1 MLVRLIKLAQK
12 TATILLT
19 RNTYG
24 RRYMLRRVLE
34 LSQLHAHPIDVYYNI
49 RTSGFIPNF
58 LNDSGA
64 NIAKIA
70 SRENNHY
77 AGCQPSCLRK
87 ALQSLPDTSEFVF
100 YDYGCGMGRALATAS
115 EFAFR
120 ALIGVELSKELCAI
134 AVENARSIADSFP
147 ERAHIS
153 VKQGDA
159 IAVELHGDK
168 LVIFMYHSFGRATL
182 TSIINKLEK
191 LVKVGR
197 DIFVIFENP
206 VNGDLLEQ
214 STQFGRWYA
223 EQVPCDVEEISHHSD
238 ANDGFV
244 VWRSINTITADR
256 SAYNKF
262 EILITKP
269 TWRAEV
275 IRSD

>member
-1 MLVRLIKLAQK
+1 MLVRIIKLAKK
-12 TATILLT
+12 TATIILT

-24 RRYMLRRVLE
+24 RRYLLRRALKLGQHHV
-34 LSQLHAHPIDVYYNI
+34 HPIDAYYNI

-58 LNDSGA
+58 LNDPGS
-64 NIAKIA
+64 NIVKIA
-70 SRENNHY
+70 TRENNHY

-120 ALIGVELSKELCAI
+120 ELIGIELSEELCTI
-134 AVENARSIADSFP
+134 AVENAQRIADSFP
-147 ERAHIS
+147 ERARIS

-159 IAVELHGDK
+159 IAVELHGDN

-182 TSIINKLEK
+182 TSILNKLEK
-191 LVKVGR
+191 LAKDGR

-223 EQVPCDVEEISHHSD
+223 EQVPCDAEEISHHSD
-238 ANDGFV
+238 ADDGFV
-244 VWRSINTITADR
+244 VWRSINAITADR

-262 EILITKP
+262 EIVITKP

-275 IRSD
+275 VRSD

>member
-1 MLVRLIKLAQK
+1 MLGRFIKLAHK

-19 RNTYG
+19 RNGHG

-34 LSQLHAHPIDVYYNI
+34 SSQNHAHPIDVYYNI
-49 RTSGFIPNF
+49 RTSGFVPNF
-58 LNDSGA
+58 LNDSGV
-64 NIAKIA
+64 NVAKIA

-87 ALQSLPDTSEFVF
+87 ALKSLPDTTQFVF

-120 ALIGVELSKELCAI
+120 ELIGIELSKELCAI
-134 AVENARSIADSFP
+134 AVQNAQKIADSFP
-147 ERAHIS
+147 DRAQIS

-159 IAVELHGDK
+159 IAVELQGDR

-191 LVKVGR
+191 LVEAGR

-223 EQVPCDVEEISHHSD
+223 EQVPCDPDEINHHSD

-244 VWRSINTITADR
+244 IWRSINTIAVDR

-275 IRSD
+275 VSID